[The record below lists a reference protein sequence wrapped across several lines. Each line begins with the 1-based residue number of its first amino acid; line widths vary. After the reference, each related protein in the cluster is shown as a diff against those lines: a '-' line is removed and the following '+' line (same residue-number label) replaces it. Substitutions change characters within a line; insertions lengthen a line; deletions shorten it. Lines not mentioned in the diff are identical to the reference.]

1 MLDPITAVAAASKAW
16 ALVQTAIAANS
27 AIEDTFEIV
36 SRWQESASDVL
47 YLSQKA
53 QSSNPFKKVVFAKSA
68 EAEAVQIFAAKKK
81 IEAQRRELIVM
92 LNYAYGK
99 QGVEEYRQC
108 VREVNE
114 RRQRE
119 IYAKEEAKDAAV
131 KTIGIAV
138 LGSVA
143 LGLIYFIISV
153 AT

>member
-68 EAEAVQIFAAKKK
+68 EAEATQIFAAKKK

-99 QGVEEYRQC
+99 Q
-108 VREVNE
+108 REGLNLA
-114 RRQRE
+114 RR
-119 IYAKEEAKDAAV
+119 
-131 KTIGIAV
+131 
-138 LGSVA
+138 
-143 LGLIYFIISV
+143 
-153 AT
+153 